1 MTSLEIRLV
10 PPGFVVRTHDGET
23 ATVTDECPVQSGA
36 IVFVT
41 PRVWNALVPQI
52 KQALGLGE

>member
-1 MTSLEIRLV
+1 MTSLELRLV
-10 PPGFVVRTHDGET
+10 PTGFVVRTHDGDT
-23 ATVTDECPVQSGA
+23 A